1 LLRQQNLQNLP
12 KKQHNSNSKI
22 RKMNALNSETQSTI
36 TPQKALELLK
46 EGNERFVGKN
56 MITRDLNLQVS
67 QTAGGQWPHS
77 VVLGCIDSR
86 VPNELVF
93 DQGIGDI
100 FSARVAGN
108 FVNTDILGSIEY
120 GCKVAGSKLVVVLGH
135 EGCGAVKG
143 ACDGVELGNITS
155 MLANLQKAVDSV
167 DEAGDR
173 TSANKDFVH
182 KVVDS
187 NVELTMADIRNQS
200 PLLKGMEDAG
210 EITIVGAVYDVATGK
225 VTFK

>member
-1 LLRQQNLQNLP
+1 
-12 KKQHNSNSKI
+12 
-22 RKMNALNSETQSTI
+22 MNALNSETQGAI

-46 EGNERFVGKN
+46 EGNERFLNKN
-56 MITRDLNLQVS
+56 MVNRDLNLQVS

-77 VVLGCIDSR
+77 VILGCIDSR

-143 ACDGVELGNITS
+143 ACDGVELGNITALLS
-155 MLANLQKAVDSV
+155 NLMPAVVSV
-167 DEAGDR
+167 EESGDR
-173 TSANKDFVH
+173 SSANADFVH

-187 NVELTMADIRNQS
+187 NVSLTVEDMRKQS
-200 PLLKGMEDAG
+200 PLLKEMESNG
-210 EITIVGAVYDVATGK
+210 EIMIVGAVYDVATGK

>member
-1 LLRQQNLQNLP
+1 
-12 KKQHNSNSKI
+12 
-22 RKMNALNSETQSTI
+22 MNALNADTQSKI
-36 TPQKALELLK
+36 TPAKALEMLK
-46 EGNERFVGKN
+46 EGNERFVNGN
-56 MITRDLNLQVS
+56 MASRDLNQ
-67 QTAGGQWPHS
+67 QQRDTCKGQWPHS

-108 FVNTDILGSIEY
+108 FSNTDIIGSIEY

-143 ACDGVELGNITS
+143 ACDNVELGNITAL
-155 MLANLQKAVDSV
+155 LANLKPAVDAVEETS
-167 DEAGDR
+167 DR
-173 TSANKDFVH
+173 SSANAEFVS
-182 KVVDS
+182 KVVS
-187 NVELTMADIRNQS
+187 RNVEFTVDNLRADS
-200 PLLKGMEDAG
+200 PILMEMEKNG
-210 EITIVGAVYDVATGK
+210 EIMIVGAVYDVCTGK

>member
-1 LLRQQNLQNLP
+1 LP

-187 NVELTMADIRNQS
+187 NVELTVADIRNQS

>member
-187 NVELTMADIRNQS
+187 NVELTVADIRNQS

>member
-1 LLRQQNLQNLP
+1 
-12 KKQHNSNSKI
+12 
-22 RKMNALNSETQSTI
+22 MNALNSETQSTI

>member
-1 LLRQQNLQNLP
+1 
-12 KKQHNSNSKI
+12 
-22 RKMNALNSETQSTI
+22 MNALNADTQSAI

-46 EGNERFVGKN
+46 EGNARFLNKQ
-56 MITRDLNLQVS
+56 MLDRDLNLQVS
-67 QTAGGQWPHS
+67 QTAGGQWPFA

-143 ACDGVELGNITS
+143 ACDGVELGNITAL
-155 MLANLQKAVDSV
+155 LANLKPAVDSV
-167 DEAGDR
+167 EESEDR
-173 TSANKDFVH
+173 SSANKDFVH

-187 NVELTMADIRNQS
+187 NVDLTVEDIRRQS
-200 PLLKGMEDAG
+200 LLLKEMEANG
-210 EITIVGAVYDVATGK
+210 EIMIVGAVYDVANGK

>member
-187 NVELTMADIRNQS
+187 NVELTVADIRNQS

-210 EITIVGAVYDVATGK
+210 EIAIVGAVYDVATGK

>member
-1 LLRQQNLQNLP
+1 
-12 KKQHNSNSKI
+12 
-22 RKMNALNSETQSTI
+22 MNALNSETQSTI

-187 NVELTMADIRNQS
+187 NVELTVADIRNQS

>member
-1 LLRQQNLQNLP
+1 
-12 KKQHNSNSKI
+12 
-22 RKMNALNSETQSTI
+22 MNALNSETQAAI
-36 TPQKALELLK
+36 TPQKALEMLK
-46 EGNERFVGKN
+46 EGNQRFLDKN
-56 MITRDLNLQVS
+56 MINRDLNLQVS
-67 QTAGGQWPHS
+67 QTAKGQWPHS

-143 ACDGVELGNITS
+143 ACDGVELGNITAL
-155 MLANLQKAVDSV
+155 LANLKPAVDSV
-167 DEAGDR
+167 EEAGDR
-173 TSANKDFVH
+173 SSANSSFVH

-187 NVELTMADIRNQS
+187 NVDLTVEDMRAQS
-200 PLLKGMEDAG
+200 PLLKEMEANG
-210 EITIVGAVYDVATGK
+210 EIKIVGAVYDMDNGE
-225 VTFK
+225 VTFLN

>member
-1 LLRQQNLQNLP
+1 MP

-187 NVELTMADIRNQS
+187 NVELTMADIR
-200 PLLKGMEDAG
+200 
-210 EITIVGAVYDVATGK
+210 
-225 VTFK
+225 

>member
-1 LLRQQNLQNLP
+1 
-12 KKQHNSNSKI
+12 
-22 RKMNALNSETQSTI
+22 MNALNSETQAAI
-36 TPQKALELLK
+36 TPQKALEMLK
-46 EGNERFVGKN
+46 EGNQRFLDKN
-56 MITRDLNLQVS
+56 MINRDLNLQVS
-67 QTAGGQWPHS
+67 QTAKGQWPHS

-143 ACDGVELGNITS
+143 ACDGVELGNITAL
-155 MLANLQKAVDSV
+155 LANLKPAVDSV
-167 DEAGDR
+167 EEAGDR
-173 TSANKDFVH
+173 SSANSSFVH

-187 NVELTMADIRNQS
+187 NVDLTVEDMRAQS
-200 PLLKGMEDAG
+200 PLLKEMEANG
-210 EITIVGAVYDVATGK
+210 EIMIVGAVYDVATGK

>member
-1 LLRQQNLQNLP
+1 
-12 KKQHNSNSKI
+12 
-22 RKMNALNSETQSTI
+22 MNALNSETQSAI

-46 EGNERFVGKN
+46 EGNERFLNKN
-56 MITRDLNLQVS
+56 MVNRDLNLQVS

-93 DQGIGDI
+93 DQGIGDV

-143 ACDGVELGNITS
+143 ACDGVELGNITALLS
-155 MLANLQKAVDSV
+155 NLMPAVDSV
-167 DEAGDR
+167 EESGDR
-173 TSANKDFVH
+173 SSANADFVH
-182 KVVDS
+182 KVVAC
-187 NVELTMADIRNQS
+187 NVTLTVADMRAQS
-200 PLLKGMEDAG
+200 PLLEEMEDNG
-210 EITIVGAVYDVATGK
+210 EIMIVGAVYDVATGK

>member
-1 LLRQQNLQNLP
+1 LP

-187 NVELTMADIRNQS
+187 NVELTVADIRNQS

-210 EITIVGAVYDVATGK
+210 EIAIVGAVYDVATGK

>member
-1 LLRQQNLQNLP
+1 
-12 KKQHNSNSKI
+12 
-22 RKMNALNSETQSTI
+22 MNALNADTQSAI

-46 EGNERFVGKN
+46 EGNARFLNKQ
-56 MITRDLNLQVS
+56 MLDRDLNLQVS
-67 QTAGGQWPHS
+67 QTAGGQWPFA

-143 ACDGVELGNITS
+143 ACDGVELGNITAL
-155 MLANLQKAVDSV
+155 LANLKPAVDSV
-167 DEAGDR
+167 EESEDR
-173 TSANKDFVH
+173 SSANKDFVH

-187 NVELTMADIRNQS
+187 NVDLTVEDIRRQS
-200 PLLKGMEDAG
+200 LLLKEMEANG
-210 EITIVGAVYDVATGK
+210 EIMIVGAVYDVATGK
-225 VTFK
+225 VSFK

>member
-1 LLRQQNLQNLP
+1 
-12 KKQHNSNSKI
+12 
-22 RKMNALNSETQSTI
+22 MNALNSETQSTI

-187 NVELTMADIRNQS
+187 NVELTVADIRNQS

-210 EITIVGAVYDVATGK
+210 EIAIVGAVYDVATGK